1 METEPSEE
9 EKEQAL
15 LETPETVVIGK
26 GPVTR
31 RIIGGLPSPPSLVR
45 LRTKVR
51 DRELVRKLFCYTNF
65 GRIQER
71 VLHTSAFLNERAR
84 ISCQRLFL
92 IHSAAVARLNRNG

>member
-9 EKEQAL
+9 EKERAL
-15 LETPETVVIGK
+15 LETPEAVVIGK

-51 DRELVRKLFCYTNF
+51 DRELVRKLSSVT
-65 GRIQER
+65 RILDEYKKEFFIRQPFLMNVQESP
-71 VLHTSAFLNERAR
+71 VNVYS
-84 ISCQRLFL
+84 
-92 IHSAAVARLNRNG
+92 